1 MYYLNPPAATLHLDT
16 LAHFSSIAALVL
28 QHGEQTIN
36 RCLAAQRECLAAL
49 REERHE
55 NGLPKPGPAAE
66 ILKQHTLLLTRE
78 WFEGIAAVQEHTI
91 RSFESHAHGMNKY
104 LAYAIDKAGKVT
116 PPEGINAI
124 SILKNAVSTLDS
136 TVANIAD
143 NAVQAVEQ
151 LEEEVT
157 AEATATAT
165 VATAPTTAAPTATA
179 ATTATAAATATT
191 SATAKA
197 RTAVS
202 RRKAK

>member
-1 MYYLNPPAATLHLDT
+1 MYYLNPLAATLHLDT
-16 LAHFSSIAALVL
+16 LTHFSSIASLVL

-36 RCLAAQRECLAAL
+36 RCLAAQRDCLAAL
-49 REERHE
+49 RDQRHE

-78 WFEGIAAVQEHTI
+78 WFEGVAAIQEHAI
-91 RSFESHAHGMNKY
+91 RSLESHAHGMNKY
-104 LAYAIDKAGKVT
+104 LAYAIDKAGKAT

-124 SILKNAVSTLDS
+124 SILKNAVASLDS

-157 AEATATAT
+157 AEASATT
-165 VATAPTTAAPTATA
+165 VTIA
-179 ATTATAAATATT
+179 ATTKTRAAAN
-191 SATAKA
+191 
-197 RTAVS
+197 